1 MNAKDPA
8 VSAILDALD
17 HPLKKDIAA
26 ARLTLLGAA
35 AGVSEGVKWNAPSFA
50 AAGDYFATITLRAD
64 KEVQVIFHTGAKA
77 KGKVVQ
83 GKVADP
89 AGLLKWLAKDR
100 ALAALGTGAA
110 FRANRPA
117 LAALARAWIAAL

>member
-8 VSAILDALD
+8 VSAILAALD

-35 AGVSEGVKWNAPSFA
+35 AGVSESVKWNAPSFA
-50 AAGDYFATITLRAD
+50 AAGDYFATINLRAD
-64 KEVQVIFHTGAKA
+64 AEVQVIFHTGAKA
-77 KGKVVQ
+77 KGKVMQ
-83 GKVADP
+83 SKVADP
-89 AGLLKWLAKDR
+89 VGLLRWLAKDR
-100 ALAALGTGAA
+100 AMATIGAGAA
-110 FRANRPA
+110 FRANRAA